1 MIYALTNPDFLKI
14 TDKNDAFYGGAQAWF
29 SDKFSVNGG
38 CGVVSAANIL
48 AYLAASDEKYAR
60 LYPKNSLSKQDFAA
74 FMEELCGFVK
84 IRNFFGQP
92 LGVWGKK
99 RFEKGVLDYAKSR
112 DVELSAVEFRGK
124 MTLENAANFIK
135 SALSENL
142 PVAMLIGFNS
152 RLKNVQYVYP
162 SGNALNYS
170 FERHWV
176 TITELSE
183 NDGKITVKVSSWGA
197 FAFIDLADFI
207 GGEKIYSAL
216 VYFK

>member
-1 MIYALTNPDFLKI
+1 MIYALQNPDFLII
-14 TDKNDAFYGGAQAWF
+14 TDKNDAFYGGTQAWF

-48 AYLAASDEKYAR
+48 AYLGEKNAA
-60 LYPKNSLSKQDFAA
+60 LYPQKSLSKQDFTA
-74 FMEELCGFVK
+74 FMTELCAFVK

-112 DVELSAVEFRGK
+112 DVELSAAAFNGK
-124 MTLENAANFIK
+124 MTLEKAADFIK
-135 SALSENL
+135 NALSENL
-142 PVAMLIGFNS
+142 PVAMLIGFNN
-152 RLKNVQYVYP
+152 RLKNVRYVYP
-162 SGNALNYS
+162 SGSAFSGS
-170 FERHWV
+170 FEKHWV

-183 NDGKITVKVSSWGA
+183 NGGKFTVKVSSWGA
-197 FAFIDLADFI
+197 AAEIDLADFI

>member
-1 MIYALTNPDFLKI
+1 MIYALENSDFLKI

-60 LYPKNSLSKQDFAA
+60 LYPQKSLSKQNFAA

-92 LGVWGKK
+92 LGVWGEK
-99 RFEKGVLDYAKSR
+99 RFEKGVLNYAKSCS
-112 DVELSAVEFRGK
+112 VELSVAAFNGK

-135 SALSENL
+135 NALSENL
-142 PVAMLIGFNS
+142 PVAMLIGFNK
-152 RLKNVQYVYP
+152 RLKNVRYVYP

-183 NDGKITVKVSSWGA
+183 NDGIITVKVSSWGA

>member
-1 MIYALTNPDFLKI
+1 MIYALKNPDFLKI
-14 TDKNDAFYGGAQAWF
+14 TDKYATFYGGAQVWF
-29 SDKFSVNGG
+29 SDRFSVNGG

-60 LYPKNSLSKQDFAA
+60 LYPQKSLSKQDFTA
-74 FMEELCGFVK
+74 FMEELCAFVK

-112 DVELSAVEFRGK
+112 GVSLSAVQFRGK
-124 MTLENAANFIK
+124 MTLENAADFIK
-135 SALSENL
+135 NALSENL
-142 PVAMLIGFNS
+142 PAAMLIGFNG
-152 RLKNVQYVYP
+152 RLKNVRCEFP
-162 SGNALNYS
+162 NGGTISGS

-197 FAFIDLADFI
+197 AAEIDLADFVD
-207 GGEKIYSAL
+207 GEKIYSAL

>member
-1 MIYALTNPDFLKI
+1 MIYALQNSDFLKI
-14 TDKNDAFYGGAQAWF
+14 TDKNDAFYGGAQSWF

-38 CGVVSAANIL
+38 CGVVCAANIL
-48 AYLAASDEKYAR
+48 AYLAASDEKYAG
-60 LYPKNSLSKQDFAA
+60 LYPQNSLSKQDFTA

-99 RFEKGVLDYAKSR
+99 RFEKGVLNYAKSR
-112 DVELSAVEFRGK
+112 DVELSAVELCGK
-124 MTLENAANFIK
+124 VTLENTSDYIK
-135 SALSENL
+135 TALSQNL
-142 PVAMLIGFNS
+142 PVAMLIGFNR
-152 RLKNVQYVYP
+152 RLKNVRYVYP

-183 NDGKITVKVSSWGA
+183 NGGKFTVKVSSWGA
-197 FAFIDLADFI
+197 AAEIDLADFI

>member
-1 MIYALTNPDFLKI
+1 MIYALENPDFLKI
-14 TDKNDAFYGGAQAWF
+14 TDKNGAFYGGAQAWF

-60 LYPKNSLSKQDFAA
+60 LYPRNSLSKQDFAA
-74 FMEELCGFVK
+74 FMEELCSFVK

-112 DVELSAVEFRGK
+112 GVSLSAVRFRGK
-124 MTLENAANFIK
+124 MTLGNAADFIK
-135 SALSENL
+135 NALSENL
-142 PVAMLIGFNS
+142 PVTMLIGFNR
-152 RLKNVQYVYP
+152 RLKSVRCVFP
-162 SGNALNYS
+162 SGGAMFGS

-176 TITELSE
+176 TITEISE
-183 NDGKITVKVSSWGA
+183 NNGKITVKVSSWGA
-197 FAFIDLADFI
+197 VAEIDLADFI
-207 GGEKIYSAL
+207 DGEKIYSAL
-216 VYFK
+216 VSFK

>member
-1 MIYALTNPDFLKI
+1 MIYALQNPDFLII
-14 TDKNDAFYGGAQAWF
+14 TDKNDAFYGGAQSWF

-60 LYPKNSLSKQDFAA
+60 IYPRNSLSKQDFAA

-112 DVELSAVEFRGK
+112 DVELSAAAFNGK
-124 MTLENAANFIK
+124 MTLEKAADFIK
-135 SALSENL
+135 NALSENL
-142 PVAMLIGFNS
+142 PVAMLIGFNN
-152 RLKNVQYVYP
+152 RLKNVRYVYP

-176 TITELSE
+176 TITGLSE
-183 NDGKITVKVSSWGA
+183 NDGKITVKASSWGA
-197 FAFIDLADFI
+197 FAEIDLADFI
-207 GGEKIYSAL
+207 GGEKIYSTL

>member
-1 MIYALTNPDFLKI
+1 MIYALENPDFLKI
-14 TDKNDAFYGGAQAWF
+14 TDKNGAFYGGAQAWF
-29 SDKFSVNGG
+29 SDRFSVNGG

-60 LYPKNSLSKQDFAA
+60 LYPQKSLSKQDFTA
-74 FMEELCGFVK
+74 FMEELCAFVK

-112 DVELSAVEFRGK
+112 GVSLSAVQFRGK
-124 MTLENAANFIK
+124 MTLENAADFIK
-135 SALSENL
+135 NALSENL
-142 PVAMLIGFNS
+142 PAAMLIGFNS
-152 RLKNVQYVYP
+152 RLKSVQCDFP
-162 SGNALNYS
+162 SGGTISGS

-183 NDGKITVKVSSWGA
+183 TDGKITVKVSSWGA
-197 FAFIDLADFI
+197 AAEIDLADFI

-216 VYFK
+216 IYFK

>member
-1 MIYALTNPDFLKI
+1 MIYALQNPDFLKI
-14 TDKNDAFYGGAQAWF
+14 TDKNDEFYGGAQAWF
-29 SDKFSVNGG
+29 SDKFSINGG

-48 AYLAASDEKYAR
+48 AYLASSDEKYAP
-60 LYPKNSLSKQDFAA
+60 LYPRNSLSKQDFTA

-99 RFEKGVLDYAKSR
+99 RFENGVLDYAKSR
-112 DVELSAVEFRGK
+112 SVELSAVNFSGK
-124 MTLENAANFIK
+124 MTLEKSADFIK
-135 SALSENL
+135 NALSENL

-152 RLKNVQYVYP
+152 RLKNVRYVYP
-162 SGNALNYS
+162 SGSALNYS

-183 NDGKITVKVSSWGA
+183 NDGKFTVKVSSWGA

>member
-48 AYLAASDEKYAR
+48 AYLAASAEKYAR
-60 LYPKNSLSKQDFAA
+60 LYPRNSLSKQNFTA

-92 LGVWGKK
+92 LGVWGEK

-112 DVELSAVEFRGK
+112 GVSLSETSFNGK
-124 MTLENAANFIK
+124 TSASDFIK
-135 SALSENL
+135 NALSENL

-152 RLKNVQYVYP
+152 RLKNVRYVYP
-162 SGNALNYS
+162 SGSALNYS

-183 NDGKITVKVSSWGA
+183 NNGNFTVKASSWGA
-197 FAFIDLADFI
+197 AAEIDLADFI
-207 GGEKIYSAL
+207 DGEKVYSAL

>member
-1 MIYALTNPDFLKI
+1 MIYALENPDFLKI
-14 TDKNDAFYGGAQAWF
+14 TDKNGAFYGGAQAWF
-29 SDKFSVNGG
+29 SDRFSVNGG
-38 CGVVSAANIL
+38 CGVVCAANIL

-60 LYPKNSLSKQDFAA
+60 LYPQNSLSKQDFTA
-74 FMEELCGFVK
+74 FMEELCAFVK
-84 IRNFFGQP
+84 IRNFFGKP
-92 LGVWGKK
+92 LGVWGEK
-99 RFEKGVLDYAKSR
+99 RFEKGVLGYAKSR
-112 DVELSAVEFRGK
+112 SVELSAVAFNGK

-135 SALSENL
+135 NALSENL

-152 RLKNVQYVYP
+152 RLKNVRYVYP

-183 NDGKITVKVSSWGA
+183 NDGKFTVKVSSWGA

-207 GGEKIYSAL
+207 EGEKIYSAL
-216 VYFK
+216 VHFK